1 MVKYRKVS
9 KYYETDCRPSSKW
22 VSKSYMSGSSRRTKT
37 SSSGSTSSRSSKER
51 AAEEK
56 AKLAELIAEAE
67 FLQHRQL
74 AENKVEQLRVQ

>member
-1 MVKYRKVS
+1 MHLRNLR
-9 KYYETDCRPSSKW
+9 T
-22 VSKSYMSGSSRRTKT
+22 TKT
-37 SSSGSTSSRSSKER
+37 SSTGSTSSISSKER
-51 AAEEK
+51 AVQEK